1 MADDN
6 TARNVDL
13 KEERYEQFVKRCA
26 KETLFQIAPCVPKTQ
41 KRERRCTQLRR
52 KSHRLIAVLT
62 LLALLLPAVPV
73 AAAPTAP
80 DIKGHW
86 AEAAIQQLVDLGAV
100 SGLPDG
106 TFRPDLTVTRAEFV
120 TMVNKSLRITPV
132 TGTSRFKDVKP
143 EDWFAGQVEA
153 AAAYGY
159 VAGNP
164 DGTLAPPIVPSPVNK
179 RQLC

>member
-1 MADDN
+1 LG
-6 TARNVDL
+6 RGG
-13 KEERYEQFVKRCA
+13 
-26 KETLFQIAPCVPKTQ
+26 
-41 KRERRCTQLRR
+41 
-52 KSHRLIAVLT
+52 H
-62 LLALLLPAVPV
+62 
-73 AAAPTAP
+73 PTTS
-80 DIKGHW
+80 G
-86 AEAAIQQLVDLGAV
+86 LG
-100 SGLPDG
+100 SSIRLPDG

-164 DGTLAPPIVPSPVNK
+164 DGTFSPIVPSPVNK